1 MKKFMFF
8 MAAAA
13 ICLLSSCEKAILSEE
28 KEENVSDFET
38 EKVTLTFSP
47 VTVTTDAMMRTATDV
62 STIITR
68 LDVWIV
74 EGDNVTEVHQSSTD
88 TGFGTMTVELN
99 KTKTYT
105 LYACGHKA
113 NGPATLTN
121 GVIAFPEEK
130 VTHSFF
136 STVNF
141 SPATT
146 TEIEC
151 SMNRIV
157 GMFRFETTDAIPNE
171 VTKFRFLIPQT
182 FTRWNVAGY
191 GANAIDRTSDVN
203 ITSRRD
209 DGSAAFTLYIIGS
222 STETNYDITVQAL
235 DSQDG
240 IIQQRLFEGVPIRN
254 NWKTTLAGTFF
265 VSESVSMSFVADDW
279 STYDTI
285 GY

>member
-1 MKKFMFF
+1 MKVKNVFF
-8 MAAAA
+8 MAAA
-13 ICLLSSCEKAILSEE
+13 ILLSSCEKAILSDDEIA
-28 KEENVSDFET
+28 ENEI

-47 VTVTTDAMMRTATDV
+47 VTVTTEAMMRTATDI
-62 STIITR
+62 STIITH

-88 TGFGTMTVELN
+88 SGFGTMTVELN

-105 LYACGHKA
+105 MYAIGHKA

-136 STVNF
+136 GTVNF

-151 SMNRIV
+151 NMNRIV
-157 GMFRFETTDAIPNE
+157 GMFRFETTDAVPDE

-182 FTRWNVAGY
+182 FTRWNISGY

-203 ITSRRD
+203 LTSRRD

-235 DSQDG
+235 DSQDA
-240 IIQQRLFEGVPIRN
+240 IVQQRLFNDVPIKN

-265 VSESVSMSFVADDW
+265 VSESVTMSFVSEDW

-285 GY
+285 DY